1 MDKACGEDGFGS
13 VDVLGVVDQNGKCM
27 VQVEKVLHGGV
38 AGLLLAEDSESAAD
52 GCPHTHQVLQATD
65 GEAIDPVK
73 REAVAC
79 GGLFQLLGSDFACL
93 QQAQNFVSCFLD
105 GGVEGGDPV
114 LDIGV
119 VPAVWDVILQGWG
132 GCRTSERTGGLG
144 AGGVGGRDG
153 AAGPEAWLVLLTGV
167 RGSPK
172 LWSFCFARAS
182 SSVVFLRARRAV
194 PSAGAGEWDWSCW
207 MRRLMRG
214 AWKARACV
222 VLLGMSVP
230 CWVCRVSAMPSKSRR
245 LSRSSWRRWVTK
257 TDSAILLVAIKPVY
271 FPLLRVRAVYSAV
284 PWYASCQGKM
294 SKVGSPAT
302 PALRDHCVGCI
313 VR

>member
-1 MDKACGEDGFGS
+1 M
-13 VDVLGVVDQNGKCM
+13 
-27 VQVEKVLHGGV
+27 QVEEVLQGGV
-38 AGLLLAEDSESAAD
+38 AGLLLAEQGESTAD
-52 GCPHTHQVLQATD
+52 GCPHTHQVLQAAD
-65 GEAIDPVK
+65 GKPIDPAE

-79 GGLFQLLGSDFACL
+79 GGVFQLLGSNFACL

-105 GGVEGGDPV
+105 SGVEGGDPM
-114 LDIGV
+114 LDVGV
-119 VPAVWDVILQGWG
+119 GPAVWDIILQCWVRGLQDVRKDGWFVCWWSG
-132 GCRTSERTGGLG
+132 WM
-144 AGGVGGRDG
+144 
-153 AAGPEAWLVLLTGV
+153 AWLELF

-194 PSAGAGEWDWSCW
+194 PSAGAGEWDCSCW
-207 MRRLMRG
+207 MKRLIRG

-230 CWVCRVSAMPSKSRR
+230 CLVWRVSAMPSSSRR
-245 LSRSSWRRWVTK
+245 FSRSSWRRWVTK
-257 TDSAILLVAIKPVY
+257 TGSATLLVAITPVY

-302 PALRDHCVGCI
+302 PALRDHCVGWI